1 MNQIEDQTLVFSD
14 SNLVLNN
21 STESSESSL
30 SGINMSNEIK
40 KSTALS
46 SKMKSSRTESEICSK
61 LKHVSR
67 KDRKTHNSHAL
78 SNNLSHYYSLTDV
91 KYYNIDDNDDENIL
105 STSSI
110 STSSLSSSASFT
122 SSTRSY
128 SELSFDDD
136 TFMGKR
142 LSYPRLQKS
151 ITLPNGKFDLSAT
164 SNYSHYLYSD

>member
-1 MNQIEDQTLVFSD
+1 MSQIEDQTLVVSD
-14 SNLVLNN
+14 SNLILNN

-30 SGINMSNEIK
+30 SGMNINNEIK
-40 KSTALS
+40 KSTAMT
-46 SKMKSSRTESEICSK
+46 SKMKSSRTESEICNK
-61 LKHVSR
+61 FKHSISR
-67 KDRKTHNSHAL
+67 KNRKTRNSHTL
-78 SNNLSHYYSLTDV
+78 TNNLSHYYSLTDV

-136 TFMGKR
+136 SFMTKR
-142 LSYPRLQKS
+142 ISYPRLQKS
-151 ITLPNGKFDLSAT
+151 ITLPNGKFELST
-164 SNYSHYLYSD
+164 TGK